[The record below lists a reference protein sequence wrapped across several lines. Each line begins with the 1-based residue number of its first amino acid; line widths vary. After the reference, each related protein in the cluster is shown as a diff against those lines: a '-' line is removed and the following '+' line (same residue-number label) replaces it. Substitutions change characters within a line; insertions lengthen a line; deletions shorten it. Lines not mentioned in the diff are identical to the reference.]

1 MALNQ
6 LQPVV
11 AQPGRPLYQTVKD
24 TVREA
29 IDSGVFRPGEQMPS
43 TKELSEQLEVS
54 LVTAHRALQ
63 ELVSAGVLQR
73 TQGKGTF
80 VHDRYSKDRIISD
93 CRLGLVFNKDASLA
107 DFYHGQILEGVR
119 QAAQNHSVDLIL
131 LRYGEDVRK
140 ECNGYLYMSPQPEE
154 LAAFTQRSNRKLP
167 TLVVGS
173 ASPARG
179 IPAIEVDNAD
189 LARQAVNYLAGLG
202 HRRIGY
208 LGGTVELSNNR
219 ERLQGF
225 LDTCRALN
233 LAPAEPHVLKSSG
246 WRPDE
251 NDQGALVRLLTGPGR
266 PTAIFAAGYYFALSV
281 YSAAAS
287 VGLRI
292 PEDLSVVGV
301 DDPPSAAHLSPPLT
315 SLREPLAQLGLA
327 AVATIHEHLRHEGGQ
342 LAGKVL
348 KGELLVR
355 KSAAGI
361 KG

>member
-93 CRLGLVFNKDASLA
+93 CRLGLVLNKDASLA

-119 QAAQNHSVDLIL
+119 QAAQNLSVDLIL
-131 LRYGEDVRK
+131 LRYGEDVRR
-140 ECNGYLYMSPQPEE
+140 ECNGFLYMSPQPEE
-154 LAAFTQRSNRKLP
+154 LAAFAQRSGRKLP
-167 TLVVGS
+167 MLVVGS
-173 ASPARG
+173 ASPAKAA
-179 IPAIEVDNAD
+179 PAIEVDNAD

-202 HRRIGY
+202 HTRIGY
-208 LGGTVELSNNR
+208 VGGTVELSNNR
-219 ERLQGF
+219 ERLEGF
-225 LDTCRALN
+225 LEACKTLN
-233 LAPAEPHVLKSSG
+233 LSAAEQHVLKASG
-246 WRPDE
+246 WRLDE
-251 NDQGALVRLLTGPGR
+251 NDQATLVRMLSGAGR
-266 PTAIFAAGYYFALSV
+266 PTAVFAAGYYLALNV

-301 DDPPSAAHLSPPLT
+301 DDPPSAAHLSPPLST
-315 SLREPLAQLGLA
+315 LREPLAQVGLA
-327 AVATIHEHLRHEGGQ
+327 AVTAVYEFLRQENGA

-348 KGELLVR
+348 KGELVVR
-355 KSAAGI
+355 KSAGAV